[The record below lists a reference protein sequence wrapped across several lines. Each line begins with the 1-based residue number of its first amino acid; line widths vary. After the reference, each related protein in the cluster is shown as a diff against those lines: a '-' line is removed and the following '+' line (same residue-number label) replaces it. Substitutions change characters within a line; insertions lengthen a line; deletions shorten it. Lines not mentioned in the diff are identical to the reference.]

1 MDIFVEIMETK
12 RVQSLVVRLNNGNN
26 IAIQESKTRAFLA
39 EQSNKFSQL
48 ISKFKMTEKR

>member
-1 MDIFVEIMETK
+1 METK

-26 IAIQESKTRAFLA
+26 IVIQESKTRAFLA

-48 ISKFKMTEKR
+48 ISKFKTIERGKQCL